1 MIKYFTLAELTKT
14 NTNLPNKPTDI
25 NRWENLIYTAKYLD
39 MLRTNLNMPIIVNSC
54 YRSKEVNEK
63 IGGSKNSWHCQGL
76 AADIKCKDMSK
87 LEQLLD
93 AHISELDEYGKYY
106 DKNGNLKFI
115 HIGLG
120 PLHRGKTFKKVIE

>member
-1 MIKYFTLAELTKT
+1 MITFFKWSELTKT
-14 NTNLPNKPTDI
+14 DTNITNQPSDI
-25 NRWENLIYTAKYLD
+25 RIIENLIDTARYLD
-39 MLRTNLNMPIIVNSC
+39 MLRKNLGMPIIVNSC
-54 YRSKEVNEK
+54 YRSIEVNEK

-76 AADIKCKDMSK
+76 AADIKCKDMNK

-106 DKNGNLKFI
+106 DKHGNLKFL

-120 PLHRGKTFKKVIE
+120 PLHRGKIFKKVIE

>member
-63 IGGSKNSWHCQGL
+63 IGGVNNSWHCQGL
-76 AADIKCKDMSK
+76 AADIKCKDMNK

-106 DKNGNLKFI
+106 DKHGNLLWF

-120 PLHRGKTFKKVIE
+120 PLKRGKTFVKYVG

>member
-1 MIKYFTLAELTKT
+1 MITFFKWSELTKT
-14 NTNLPNKPTDI
+14 DTNITNQPSDI
-25 NRWENLIYTAKYLD
+25 RIIENLIDTARYLD
-39 MLRTNLNMPIIVNSC
+39 MLRKNLGMPIIVNSC

-63 IGGSKNSWHCQGL
+63 IGGVNNSWHCQGL
-76 AADIKCKDMSK
+76 AADIKCKDMNK

-106 DKNGNLKFI
+106 DKHGNLLWF

-120 PLHRGKTFKKVIE
+120 PLHRGKTFVKYVG